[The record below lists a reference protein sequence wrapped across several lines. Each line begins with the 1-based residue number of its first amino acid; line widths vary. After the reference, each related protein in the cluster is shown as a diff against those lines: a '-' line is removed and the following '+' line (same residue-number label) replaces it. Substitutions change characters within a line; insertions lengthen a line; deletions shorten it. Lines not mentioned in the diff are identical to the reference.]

1 MKKGK
6 REVGIE
12 REKMSKGKR
21 YMQSVLLRE
30 REKEREKKRERDIVY
45 TII

>member
-30 REKEREKKRERDIVY
+30 IVRERERKREREI
-45 TII
+45 